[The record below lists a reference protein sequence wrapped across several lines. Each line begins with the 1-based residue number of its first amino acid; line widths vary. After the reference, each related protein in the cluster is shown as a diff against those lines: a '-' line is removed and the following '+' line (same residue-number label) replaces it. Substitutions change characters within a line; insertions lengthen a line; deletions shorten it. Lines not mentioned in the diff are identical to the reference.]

1 MLEINQK
8 QLQSFSDLNKAR
20 ILKLIAL
27 GQVKYIKNKVFS
39 RGTNKKSI

>member
-1 MLEINQK
+1 MLKINQK

-27 GQVKYIKNKVFS
+27 GQVKYIKNNILEEVNNAKD
-39 RGTNKKSI
+39 